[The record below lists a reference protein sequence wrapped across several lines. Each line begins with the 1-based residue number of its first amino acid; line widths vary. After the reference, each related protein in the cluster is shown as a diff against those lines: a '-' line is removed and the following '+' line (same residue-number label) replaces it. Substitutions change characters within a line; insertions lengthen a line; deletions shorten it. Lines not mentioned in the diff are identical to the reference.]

1 MPGGKIGGKLSAY
14 LRRKQESRPP
24 NPPNPSN
31 TYEPL
36 SDAHAAYLKDLVKRA
51 GKKDGT
57 REIFGSSKHGYKLN
71 PTVTQEE
78 VRRFEAHWHL
88 TLPDEYVFFLTKVGN
103 GGAGPYY
110 GLYSLENL
118 ARYNEYLGF
127 YDDRDKEAL
136 PSFIDRNM
144 SPVNW
149 ARAMEEMEDIND
161 DNEYDARMKQVCSG
175 LLVIGTQGC
184 TYDNLLMWKGS
195 ERGKIVYID
204 WNMEPEYGPFLTGL
218 TFLEWFEQ
226 YFLEILAG
234 HNLTS
239 YGYIS
244 LKSQQELRKEYEGA
258 VLTEDKLRIL
268 AGFHKFTEAEPE
280 TIELLLQRDRPETD
294 GAKGELLFKLAPMKG
309 LKVFEETIVGNHP
322 QGAVACARRM
332 PDQYKDRFYGKM
344 LGLLYRPDIKDK
356 ARILFFLGDCSNRK
370 AADLKG
376 FAENMENS
384 SEDRRTAV
392 YVMGKCPDKLDFA
405 EFFAKLMQGEDYW
418 LAHAALQAMSRTPCA
433 ELIDT
438 YEWMWKRY
446 EEDRMMR
453 SNLQIAFEANG
464 IEKK

>member
-1 MPGGKIGGKLSAY
+1 MYARQKNRGKVVGVFEK
-14 LRRKQESRPP
+14 K
-24 NPPNPSN
+24 
-31 TYEPL
+31 
-36 SDAHAAYLKDLVKRA
+36 A
-51 GKKDGT
+51 G
-57 REIFGSSKHGYKLN
+57 EIFGSSKHGYKLN
-71 PTVTQEE
+71 PTVTREE
-78 VRRFEAHWHL
+78 VRRFEARWHL

-118 ARYNEYLGF
+118 DRYNEYLGF
-127 YDDRDKEAL
+127 YDARDKEAL
-136 PSFIDRNM
+136 PPFIDRNM

-161 DNEYDARMKQVCSG
+161 DNEYDVRMKQVCSG

-244 LKSQQELRKEYEGA
+244 LKSQQELRKEYGGA

-309 LKVFEETIVGNHP
+309 LKMFEETIVGNHP

-405 EFFAKLMQGEDYW
+405 EFFAKRMQGEDYW

-433 ELIDT
+433 ELTDT

-446 EEDRMMR
+446 EGDRMMR

-464 IEKK
+464 IEKR

>member
-1 MPGGKIGGKLSAY
+1 MPGKKIGGKLSAY

-244 LKSQQELRKEYEGA
+244 LKSQQELRKEYGGA

-294 GAKGELLFKLAPMKG
+294 GAKGEL
-309 LKVFEETIVGNHP
+309 
-322 QGAVACARRM
+322 
-332 PDQYKDRFYGKM
+332 RFYGKM

-376 FAENMENS
+376 FAENMDNS

-433 ELIDT
+433 ELTDT

-446 EEDRMMR
+446 EGDRMMR

-464 IEKK
+464 IKKK

>member
-1 MPGGKIGGKLSAY
+1 MPGRKIGGKLSAY
-14 LRRKQESRPP
+14 LRRKQESR
-24 NPPNPSN
+24 PPNPSN

-71 PTVTQEE
+71 PTVTREE
-78 VRRFEAHWHL
+78 VRRFEARWHL

-118 ARYNEYLGF
+118 NRYNEYLGF
-127 YDDRDKEAL
+127 YDARDKEAL
-136 PSFIDRNM
+136 PPFIDRNM

-161 DNEYDARMKQVCSG
+161 DNEYDVRMKQVCSG

-244 LKSQQELRKEYEGA
+244 LKSQQELRKEYGGA

-309 LKVFEETIVGNHP
+309 LKMFEETI
-322 QGAVACARRM
+322 AREPWPAPGECRTSL
-332 PDQYKDRFYGKM
+332 RT
-344 LGLLYRPDIKDK
+344 
-356 ARILFFLGDCSNRK
+356 
-370 AADLKG
+370 G
-376 FAENMENS
+376 F
-384 SEDRRTAV
+384 T
-392 YVMGKCPDKLDFA
+392 GKC
-405 EFFAKLMQGEDYW
+405 W
-418 LAHAALQAMSRTPCA
+418 VCCTAL
-433 ELIDT
+433 I
-438 YEWMWKRY
+438 
-446 EEDRMMR
+446 
-453 SNLQIAFEANG
+453 
-464 IEKK
+464 

>member
-1 MPGGKIGGKLSAY
+1 MPGKKIRGKLSAY

-118 ARYNEYLGF
+118 DRYNEYLGF

-161 DNEYDARMKQVCSG
+161 DNEYDVRMKQVCSG
-175 LLVIGTQGC
+175 LLVIGTQ
-184 TYDNLLMWKGS
+184 
-195 ERGKIVYID
+195 
-204 WNMEPEYGPFLTGL
+204 
-218 TFLEWFEQ
+218 WFEQ

-234 HNLTS
+234 HSLTS

-244 LKSQQELRKEYEGA
+244 LKSQQELRKEYGGA

-433 ELIDT
+433 ELTDT

-446 EEDRMMR
+446 EGDRMMR

-464 IEKK
+464 IKKK